1 MTKEM
6 NHDDSLVSATYRD
19 LATETTPPELDRKI
33 LSMSAGAGRSRYG
46 LARAWIRP
54 VAWAATIGLSLAF
67 VLEMSQL
74 DDVASPPAS
83 TEAADVAAESSV
95 RLEAQTPARQ
105 EDRAQPPAAMRS
117 DAPNA
122 ARTGA
127 ALPATVPEPA
137 QKAEAG
143 LSAETTSVSG
153 DFETADMDM
162 LREAEQQARAR
173 SGSEQD
179 TALPDQA
186 AAFDA
191 AMTLEKKMQTEH
203 CDREARSQ
211 AITWFACIEELRD
224 TGLAEAA
231 EQELAQLTA
240 RFPEFEE
247 PAQNR

>member
-19 LATETTPPELDRKI
+19 LATETAPPELDRKI

-67 VLEMSQL
+67 VLEMSQI
-74 DDVASPPAS
+74 DDIASPPAS
-83 TEAADVAAESSV
+83 T
-95 RLEAQTPARQ
+95 T
-105 EDRAQPPAAMRS
+105 
-117 DAPNA
+117 
-122 ARTGA
+122 ARTNA
-127 ALPATVPEPA
+127 ALPATAPEPA
-137 QKAEAG
+137 AKAEAG

-162 LREAEQQARAR
+162 LREAERQARAR

-186 AAFDA
+186 AALDA

-203 CDREARSQ
+203 CNREARSQ
-211 AITWFACIEELRD
+211 AITWFACIQELRD
-224 TGLAEAA
+224 KGLAEAA

-240 RFPEFEE
+240 RFPDFEE

>member
-1 MTKEM
+1 MTKDM

-19 LATETTPPELDRKI
+19 LATETAPPELDRKI
-33 LSMSAGAGRSRYG
+33 LSMSAGTQRSRYG

-83 TEAADVAAESSV
+83 TEAADVADVPGV
-95 RLEAQTPARQ
+95 RREALTPARQ
-105 EDRAQPPAAMRS
+105 EDREQPPAAMRS
-117 DAPNA
+117 DAPTTAQTN
-122 ARTGA
+122 A
-127 ALPATVPEPA
+127 ALPATAPDPA
-137 QKAEAG
+137 AKAEAG
-143 LSAETTSVSG
+143 MSAETTSVSG

-179 TALPDQA
+179 TALLDQA

-191 AMTLEKKMQTEH
+191 AMTLEKKTQTEH
-203 CDREARSQ
+203 CSREARLE
-211 AITWFACIEELRD
+211 AVTWIACIQELRD
-224 TGLAEAA
+224 KGLAEAA

-240 RFPEFEE
+240 RFPDFEE